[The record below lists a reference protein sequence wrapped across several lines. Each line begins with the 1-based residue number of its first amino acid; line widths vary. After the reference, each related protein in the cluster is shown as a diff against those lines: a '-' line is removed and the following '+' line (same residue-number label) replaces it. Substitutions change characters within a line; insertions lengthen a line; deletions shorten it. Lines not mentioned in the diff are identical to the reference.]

1 MLKKIKMWSESSCTF
16 KITNLSNFDK
26 EMSTEHFKL
35 ILVWDKTLIMVSIII
50 PLSNRAFHWATA
62 QTLPCFIFQFTRSI
76 ETLAAV
82 WAATWKCIKPKTNH
96 FRLGGEKLMKQ
107 RAHRSSST
115 LAEETPSRQECW
127 GQSFVL
133 WSNNTKPELFGHRDT
148 ASVCTQEEKA
158 TLRTLMVGMN
168 AVGMLQ
174 CMWKWKKWWRNLTQ
188 SASTTKNMM
197 NLIFREYPPVG
208 ALVRAPGSQNINI
221 EVQEPNSYSNTPAS
235 HLPR

>member
-1 MLKKIKMWSESSCTF
+1 MLKKSRCDQKVPALSKSQTF
-16 KITNLSNFDK
+16 LILTKKCQQT
-26 EMSTEHFKL
+26 

-115 LAEETPSRQECW
+115 LAEETPRQECW